1 MPVKASLLA
10 LRFLLARIPVLSALF
25 FTSTVRAR
33 CFATERWFAA
43 DVSTPMSIPCSAVF
57 IGIWF
62 AFADLA
68 KALVAEFDGT
78 AMLLSEISSSSLSV
92 CFFN

>member
-1 MPVKASLLA
+1 MYRHLMPW
-10 LRFLLARIPVLSALF
+10 
-25 FTSTVRAR
+25 ST
-33 CFATERWFAA
+33 
-43 DVSTPMSIPCSAVF
+43 VF

-92 CFFN
+92 CFFNSIAYSKARSVSSSLVGAVSRFERSSTCWYSLSLVNLSCR